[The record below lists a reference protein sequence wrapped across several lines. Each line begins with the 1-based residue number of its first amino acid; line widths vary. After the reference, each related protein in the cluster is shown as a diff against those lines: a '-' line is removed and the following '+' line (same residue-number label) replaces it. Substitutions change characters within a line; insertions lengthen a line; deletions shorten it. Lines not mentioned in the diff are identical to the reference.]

1 MLVSAISR
9 FRFPSFPSI
18 LIALAAGGAAGAWAQ
33 AEAGRICEVKPE
45 MRCLDKAKIEGD
57 TLYVPLDAAAIRS
70 DGFMICDSSFNY
82 TTAPDIVLI
91 MDNTASM
98 DSIQTV
104 DGIPRY
110 CEYPA
115 SEKGDPGCI
124 SGDPRK
130 LRGPAL
136 RTFLDS
142 ALAKGGKGINVG
154 VVTFA
159 DVAEA
164 TSDKLLPL
172 NASTVD
178 SIKST
183 IVMEA
188 HLATNYNAAFLEA
201 RRLLASSRKSKAE
214 QFIIFVSDGR
224 PNRPLDDPYAYKAY
238 WDSLPTVHS
247 IFLGDNEANFKDMQ
261 DISEHTHGTF
271 FHIRDV
277 AALAGYLTNNLAKE
291 LFRRATPTGTLVRNL
306 TDSALFQVDAAH
318 HTALPDS
325 GAYILQ
331 MAGPLELV
339 KGVNDIVVKTEYGYS
354 GTTQDV
360 HFSIAR
366 AVARP
371 GSIGL
376 EQSCRGLP
384 QLSVFNSK
392 DEDLARLGKP
402 FTIADTD
409 VRYVLTTDNPALDS
423 FNVLI
428 QTKGGASAQQDAE
441 TSPNTAG
448 NRKDSSWTGSRPFE
462 HQETEKHPGDGKVQA
477 DHGELVIV
485 SYHNPYIRE
494 DSATVRVRVK
504 YGPDLDKAAYRDLNG
519 DGRIETVTIR
529 FLDALPVVPDK
540 LTFKIVDETGAT
552 AERTA
557 TAAAGEIKFAPAS
570 GGGDD
575 RNSLIVTLAKPFP
588 YGMTSVAN
596 ADSSGRTY
604 RQLEIP
610 MVDGHFRVDDSVPP
624 VIVSAEVQ
632 TDKATGQPKILVTY
646 SEPVKLAEPSL
657 EPLVFKRDTLEFTS
671 KDLPIGKIE
680 KGADE
685 RRWTFWIATGTTYK
699 PVGGDSVAIN
709 TNGETRDLGNIPP
722 KSKSYVSM
730 KGPAP
735 GQKISDF
742 FVTFSNGSRSH
753 AEAGSAMPDH
763 GVVFIPVDSKGYPV
777 PGDARDGKCP
787 DCAAQDNGVFTGSV
801 INILTKQPVRYDFT
815 IYTNLGQVVVHGS
828 GVVAESDLPLLDKVE
843 STSRDPSQTQY
854 RQRIVWTGRTDN
866 GIVAGTGV
874 YVLKAVFNYDRN
886 LKTGA
891 RASSETK
898 ITRFGFMRECCQA
911 FNDKWYY

>member
-1 MLVSAISR
+1 MLIFA
-9 FRFPSFPSI
+9 FPRRRYPST
-18 LIALAAGGAAGAWAQ
+18 LSMLLFALAAGTAGRAGAQ
-33 AEAGRICEVKPE
+33 SEAGRICEVKPE

-57 TLYVPLDAAAIRS
+57 TIFVPLDAAAIRS
-70 DGFMICDSSFNY
+70 DGFTICDSSFNY
-82 TTAPDIVLI
+82 TTAPDIVLV

-124 SGDPRK
+124 SGDPHK

-142 ALAKGGKGINVG
+142 AVVKGGKGINVG
-154 VVTFA
+154 IVTFA

-172 NASTVD
+172 NTSTVD
-178 SIKST
+178 SIKSS

-201 RRLLASSRKSKAE
+201 RRLLAASRKPKAE

-224 PNRPLDDPYAYKAY
+224 PNRPLDKPYAYKAY

-247 IFLGDNEANFKDMQ
+247 IFLGDNEANFADMQ

-291 LFRRATPTGTLVRNL
+291 LFRRATPTRTTVRNL
-306 TDSALFQVDAAH
+306 TDSAVFQVDAAH
-318 HTALPDS
+318 HVALPDS
-325 GAYILQ
+325 GAYALQ
-331 MAGPLELV
+331 MQGPLELV
-339 KGVNDIVVKTEYGYS
+339 KGVNDIVVKTEYGYG

-376 EQSCRGLP
+376 EQTCRALP
-384 QLSVFNSK
+384 QLTVYNSK
-392 DEDLARLGKP
+392 DEDLAGLGKP
-402 FTIADTD
+402 FTIADAN
-409 VRYVLTTDNPALDS
+409 VRYVLTTNNPIDS

-428 QTKGGASAQQDAE
+428 QTKGGSSAQQDAE
-441 TSPNTAG
+441 ASLNTAA
-448 NRKDSSWTGSRPFE
+448 NRKDSSWTGSKPFE
-462 HQETEKHPGDGKVQA
+462 HQTVEKRSGDGKVQT
-477 DHGELVIV
+477 DHGEIIIV

-494 DSATVRVRVK
+494 DSASVRVRVK
-504 YGPDLDKAAYRDLNG
+504 YGPDFDKAAYRDLDG

-529 FLDALPVVPDK
+529 FLDALPTEPDK
-540 LTFKIVDETGAT
+540 LSFKIVDAAGAS

-557 TAAAGEIKFAPAS
+557 TAAAGEIKFAPAA
-570 GGGDD
+570 GGGEDH
-575 RNSLIVTLAKPFP
+575 NALIVTLSKPFP

-604 RQLEIP
+604 RQAEIP
-610 MVDGHFRVDDSVPP
+610 MVDSRFRVDDSVPP
-624 VIVSAEVQ
+624 VIVSAEVS
-632 TDKATGQPKILVTY
+632 TDKTTGQPKILVTY
-646 SEPVKLAEPSL
+646 SEPVKLAEPAL
-657 EPLVFKRDTLEFTS
+657 EPLVFKRDTLEFTG

-680 KGADE
+680 KVDD
-685 RRWTFWIATGTTYK
+685 RHWVFWIESGTVYK

-709 TNGETRDLGNIPP
+709 NNGETRDSENIPP
-722 KSKSYVSM
+722 KRKTYSSM
-730 KGPAP
+730 RGPAP
-735 GQKISDF
+735 GQQISGF
-742 FVTFSNGSRSH
+742 FVTFANESRGR
-753 AEAGSAMPDH
+753 AAAGSGAPGT

-777 PGDARDGKCP
+777 PGDPRDGKCP
-787 DCAAQDNGVFTGSV
+787 DCSVQENGLFSGSV
-801 INILTKQPVRYDFT
+801 INIHTKQPVRYDFT
-815 IYTNLGQVVVHGS
+815 IYTNMGQVVVHGS
-828 GVVAESDLPLLDKVE
+828 GSVSESDLQLLDKIE
-843 STSRDPSQTQY
+843 SDSHDPSQTQY
-854 RQRIVWTGRTDN
+854 KQRIVWTGRTDD
-866 GIVAGTGV
+866 GMVAGTGV

-898 ITRFGFMRECCQA
+898 LTKFGFMRECCQA
-911 FNDKWYY
+911 YNDKWYY

>member
-1 MLVSAISR
+1 
-9 FRFPSFPSI
+9 
-18 LIALAAGGAAGAWAQ
+18 
-33 AEAGRICEVKPE
+33 
-45 MRCLDKAKIEGD
+45 
-57 TLYVPLDAAAIRS
+57 
-70 DGFMICDSSFNY
+70 
-82 TTAPDIVLI
+82 
-91 MDNTASM
+91 M

-124 SGDPRK
+124 SGDPKK

-154 VVTFA
+154 IVTFA

-164 TSDKLLPL
+164 TSDKLMPL

-201 RRLLASSRKSKAE
+201 RRLLGASRKPKAE

-224 PNRPLDDPYAYKAY
+224 PNRPLDNPYAYKAY

-291 LFRRATPTGTLVRNL
+291 LFRRATPTRTTVRNL
-306 TDSALFQVDAAH
+306 SDSALFQVDAAH
-318 HTALPDS
+318 HVALPDS
-325 GAYILQ
+325 GAYTLQ
-331 MAGPLELV
+331 MEGPLELI
-339 KGVNDIVVKTEYGYS
+339 KGVNDIVVKTEYGYG

-376 EQSCRGLP
+376 EQTCRALP
-384 QLSVFNSK
+384 QLTVYNSK
-392 DEDLARLGKP
+392 DEDVAGLGKP
-402 FTIADTD
+402 FTIADANL
-409 VRYVLTTDNPALDS
+409 RYVLTTNNAIDS
-423 FNVLI
+423 FNVMI
-428 QTKGGASAQQDAE
+428 QTKGGSSAQQDAE
-441 TSPNTAG
+441 ASLNTAA
-448 NRKDSSWTGSRPFE
+448 NRKDSSWTGSKPFE
-462 HQETEKHPGDGKVQA
+462 HQTVEKRPGDGKVQT
-477 DHGELVIV
+477 DHGEVIIV

-504 YGPDLDKAAYRDLNG
+504 YGPDLDKAAYRDLDG

-529 FLDALPVVPDK
+529 FLDALPVAPDK
-540 LTFKIVDETGAT
+540 LGFKIVDAAGAS

-557 TAAAGEIKFAPAS
+557 SAGEIKFAPAA

-575 RNSLIVTLAKPFP
+575 HNSLIVTLSKPFP
-588 YGMTSVAN
+588 FGMTSVAN

-604 RQLEIP
+604 RQLDIP
-610 MVDGHFRVDDSVPP
+610 MVDGLFRVDDSVPP
-624 VIVSAEVQ
+624 VIVSAEVT

-646 SEPVKLAEPSL
+646 SEPVTLAEPSL
-657 EPLVFKRDTLEFTS
+657 EPLVFKRDTLEFTG

-680 KGADE
+680 KVDG
-685 RRWTFWIATGTTYK
+685 RHWTFWIEAGTVYK

-709 TNGETRDLGNIPP
+709 NNGETRDLGGIPP
-722 KSKSYVSM
+722 KVKTYLPM
-730 KGPAP
+730 RGPSP
-735 GQKISDF
+735 GQQVSDF
-742 FVTFSNGSRSH
+742 FVTFSNGSRSN
-753 AEAGSAMPDH
+753 AAAGSAAP
-763 GVVFIPVDSKGYPV
+763 GNGTVFIPVDSKGYPV
-777 PGDARDGKCP
+777 PGDTRDGKCA
-787 DCAAQDNGVFTGSV
+787 DCAAQDNGLFAGSV
-801 INILTKQPVRYDFT
+801 INIQTKQPVHYDFT
-815 IYTNLGQVVVHGS
+815 IYTNMGQVVVHGS
-828 GVVAESDLPLLDKVE
+828 GTISESDLQLLDKVE
-843 STSRDPSQTQY
+843 SATRDPNQTVY
-854 RQRIVWTGRTDN
+854 KQRIIWTGVTDN
-866 GIVAGTGV
+866 GSVAGTGV

-891 RASSETK
+891 RASSESK
-898 ITRFGFMRECCQA
+898 ITKFGFMRECCQA